1 MNTNFKQYIKKQLD
15 ENESELQ
22 NSLKQDRESLNFS
35 SSDYLALSKCPE
47 IESRANQL
55 MEQYGLGLSS
65 MFYGSGSH
73 EIHNMLA
80 QKIRD
85 LFGKEDTLVYA
96 ADGSLFEPLF
106 AQEDAIITDEL
117 THINLTGNIRFCNA
131 ARYTYKHSNMRDL
144 ESQLMLSQAQR
155 FRIIATDGLFA
166 VDGDIARLEEICALA
181 EKYNAL
187 VLVDE
192 SHSAGVIGHR
202 GRGAAEHCNAMDKVD
217 LFTGTFDKALGGT
230 TGGYISGDKEII
242 EFLRKQAQ
250 PYLLLNTLPLAQCC
264 TTIAAI
270 EYITAQS
277 SAREK
282 LWENTTYF
290 REQLRNAGFKLKQSG
305 PTICTM
311 MTYDTLLTRAL
322 ISLLEHE
329 GIYAR
334 SFCYPIV
341 PKGQAR
347 IRFQLSAQYSG
358 KQLDRALLQ
367 IIEHGRAAG
376 II

>member
-1 MNTNFKQYIKKQLD
+1 MYTNFKEYIKNRLS
-15 ENESELQ
+15 ENETEFQ
-22 NSLKQDRESLNFS
+22 NSLNQNSEALNFS
-35 SSDYLALSKCPE
+35 SSDYLALSKCQE
-47 IESRANQL
+47 IEQRTNQL
-55 MEQYGLGLSS
+55 MEQFNLGLSS
-65 MFYGSGSH
+65 IFYGSGSH
-73 EIHNMLA
+73 EIHNLLA
-80 QKIRD
+80 QKISN
-85 LFGKEDTLVYA
+85 LFNTEETLIYA

-192 SHSAGVIGHR
+192 SHSAGVIGPK
-202 GRGAAEHCNAMDKVD
+202 GRGAAEHCNVVDKVD

-230 TGGYISGDKEII
+230 TGGYISGNKEVI
-242 EFLRKQAQ
+242 EFLRRQAQ
-250 PYLLLNTLPLAQCC
+250 PYLLLNTLPLTQCC
-264 TTIAAI
+264 TTIATI
-270 EYITAQS
+270 EYITKQS
-277 SAREK
+277 QAREQ
-282 LWENTTYF
+282 LWENTNYF

-347 IRFQLSAQYSG
+347 IRFQLSAQFSG
-358 KQLDRALLQ
+358 KQLDRALLK

>member
-1 MNTNFKQYIKKQLD
+1 MNNRFKEYIKQRLQSED
-15 ENESELQ
+15 NEIQ
-22 NSLKQDRESLNFS
+22 NSFNHNIQHLNFC
-35 SSDYLALSKCPE
+35 SSDYLSLSKSSE
-47 IESRANQL
+47 IANRTKSL
-55 MEQYGLGLSS
+55 MEQYGLGYTS
-65 MFYGSGSH
+65 MFYGSGEH
-73 EIHNMLA
+73 AVHADLA
-80 QKIRD
+80 QTISNF
-85 LFGKEDTLVYA
+85 FGTEETLIYA

-106 AQEDAIITDEL
+106 DQEDAIITDEL

-144 ESQLMLSQAQR
+144 ENQLMLSQAQR

-166 VDGDIARLEEICALA
+166 VDGDIAKLEEICTLA
-181 EKYNAL
+181 ERYNAL

-192 SHSAGVIGHR
+192 SHSAGVIGHN
-202 GRGAAEHCNAMDKVD
+202 GKGAAEHCNVMEKID

-230 TGGYISGDKEII
+230 TGGYISGDRSVI
-242 EFLRKQAQ
+242 EFLRKKAQ
-250 PYLLLNTLPLAQCC
+250 PYLLLNTLPPAQCC
-264 TTIAAI
+264 TTIAVIKHI
-270 EYITAQS
+270 EQN
-277 SAREK
+277 RESRET
-282 LWENTTYF
+282 LWENCAYF

-305 PTICTM
+305 PAICTI
-311 MTYDTLLTRAL
+311 MTFDTMLTRAL

-334 SFCYPIV
+334 AFCHPIV

-347 IRFQLSAQYSG
+347 IRFQLSSQYTR
-358 KQLDRALLQ
+358 KELDRALLS

>member
-1 MNTNFKQYIKKQLD
+1 MNRDFKEYIKGRLSAQ
-15 ENESELQ
+15 ENEFQ
-22 NSLKQDRESLNFS
+22 NRLIHKDESLNFS
-35 SSDYLALSKCPE
+35 SSDYLGLSASKE
-47 IESRANQL
+47 IEEQTNRL
-55 MEQYGLGLSS
+55 MERYNLGLSS
-65 MFYGSGSH
+65 MFYGSGTH
-73 EIHNMLA
+73 EIHNTLA
-80 QKIRD
+80 QRISK
-85 LFGKEDTLVYA
+85 LFGTEDTLIYA

-106 AQEDAIITDEL
+106 SQEDAIITDEL

-166 VDGDIARLEEICALA
+166 VDGDIARLEEICSLA
-181 EKYNAL
+181 ERYNAL

-192 SHSAGVIGHR
+192 SHSAGVIGHN
-202 GRGAAEHCNAMDKVD
+202 GRGSAEHCNVMEKVD
-217 LFTGTFDKALGGT
+217 LFTGTFDKAMGGT

-250 PYLLLNTLPLAQCC
+250 PYLLLNTLPTAQCC
-264 TTIAAI
+264 TTIATLDYI
-270 EYITAQS
+270 ENHS
-277 SAREK
+277 EARET
-282 LWENTTYF
+282 LWENCSYF
-290 REQLRNAGFKLKQSG
+290 REQLRGAGFKLKQSG
-305 PTICTM
+305 PTICTI
-311 MTYDTLLTRAL
+311 MTFDTLLTRAL
-322 ISLLEHE
+322 ISLLENE

-347 IRFQLSAQYSG
+347 IRFQLSSQHSR
-358 KQLDRALLQ
+358 KQLDRALLS